1 MPRGP
6 RLDAPGSL
14 HHIMVRGIE
23 RKKIFESERDK
34 EDFLTRLGKVVQEGQ
49 ATCFAWVLIPTHAL
63 CTPQNRSDPPGKNN
77 ETIVDW
83 ICCQFQSASSTIR
96 ASFSEPL

>member
-34 EDFLTRLGKVVQEGQ
+34 EDFLPRPEKVVQEGQ
-49 ATCFAWVLIPTHAL
+49 ATCFAWVLIPNHAL
-63 CTPQNRSDPPGKNN
+63 C
-77 ETIVDW
+77 
-83 ICCQFQSASSTIR
+83 
-96 ASFSEPL
+96 

>member
-23 RKKIFESERDK
+23 RKKIFESDRDK
-34 EDFLTRLGKVVQEGQ
+34 EDFLARLGKVVEAKREEQP
-49 ATCFAWVLIPTHAL
+49 VL
-63 CTPQNRSDPPGKNN
+63 PG
-77 ETIVDW
+77 
-83 ICCQFQSASSTIR
+83 C
-96 ASFSEPL
+96 

>member
-23 RKKIFESERDK
+23 RKKIFRSDRDK
-34 EDFLTRLGKVVQEGQ
+34 EDFLARLEKVVEEGG
-49 ATCFAWVLIPTHAL
+49 ATCFAWVLYI
-63 CTPQNRSDPPGKNN
+63 
-77 ETIVDW
+77 
-83 ICCQFQSASSTIR
+83 AS
-96 ASFSEPL
+96 